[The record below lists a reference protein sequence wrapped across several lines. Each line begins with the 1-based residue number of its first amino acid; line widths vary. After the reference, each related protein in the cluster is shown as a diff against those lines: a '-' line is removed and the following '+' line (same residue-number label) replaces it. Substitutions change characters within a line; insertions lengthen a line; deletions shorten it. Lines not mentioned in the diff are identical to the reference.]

1 MTCFLL
7 PFEEGGLMQNE
18 VQFAGFGGQGIMLM
32 GQIMA
37 EAAMQQGYEVV
48 WIPSYGP
55 EMRGGTAY
63 CTVVI
68 SDRPIGSPIIR
79 NPRHLVAMN
88 RPSLEKFAP
97 FVKPGGTIFINS
109 SIISIDAGRDDV
121 DIIKVP
127 IIEIARE
134 LGNVKAA
141 NIVALA
147 AFVSRSQVV
156 DFELLRESV
165 KAKFAM
171 KEKLIPLNMKA
182 LDEGK
187 KAAMAT

>member
-1 MTCFLL
+1 
-7 PFEEGGLMQNE
+7 MQNE

-32 GQIMA
+32 GQILA
-37 EAAMQQGYEVV
+37 QAAMQAGSEVV

-79 NPRHLVAMN
+79 NPKHLVAMN

-97 FVKPGGTIFINS
+97 CVKPGGVIFINS
-109 SIISIDAGRDDV
+109 SIISIEAGREDV
-121 DIIKVP
+121 DVLKVP
-127 IIEIARE
+127 IIELAKDI
-134 LGNVKAA
+134 GNVKAA

-147 AFVSRSQVV
+147 AFVARSKIV
-156 DFELLRESV
+156 DFGLLQESV
-165 KAKFAM
+165 KNKFAE
-171 KEKLIPLNMKA
+171 KEKLIPINMKA
-182 LDEGK
+182 LEEGR
-187 KAAMAT
+187 KAALKS

>member
-1 MTCFLL
+1 
-7 PFEEGGLMQNE
+7 MQNE

-37 EAAMQQGYEVV
+37 QAAMEEGHEVV

-79 NPRHLVAMN
+79 NPKHLVAMN

-97 FVKPGGTIFINS
+97 SVKAGGTIFINS

-121 DIIKVP
+121 DVVKVP
-127 IIEIARE
+127 IIEIAKK

-147 AFVSRSQVV
+147 AFVSRSKVV
-156 DFELLRESV
+156 DFEMLRASV
-165 KAKFAM
+165 KAKFTN
-171 KEKLIPLNMKA
+171 KEKLIALNMEA
-182 LDEGK
+182 LEQGK
-187 KAAMAT
+187 KAAMA

>member
-1 MTCFLL
+1 
-7 PFEEGGLMQNE
+7 MQSE

-32 GQIMA
+32 GQILA
-37 EAAMQQGYEVV
+37 QAAMQQGYEVV

-68 SDRPIGSPIIR
+68 GDRPIGSPIIR
-79 NPRHLVAMN
+79 NPKHLVAMN

-97 FVKPGGTIFINS
+97 TVKSGGIIFINS

-121 DIIKVP
+121 DVLKVP
-127 IIEIARE
+127 IIEIAKE

-141 NIVALA
+141 NVVALA
-147 AFVSRSQVV
+147 AFVTRSQVV
-156 DFELLRESV
+156 DYELLVESV
-165 KAKFAM
+165 KDKFSG
-171 KEKLIPLNMKA
+171 KEKLIPLNMRA
-182 LDEGK
+182 LEEGK
-187 KAAMAT
+187 KAALAL

>member
-1 MTCFLL
+1 L
-7 PFEEGGLMQNE
+7 
-18 VQFAGFGGQGIMLM
+18 
-32 GQIMA
+32 
-37 EAAMQQGYEVV
+37 QQGNEVV

-79 NPRHLVAMN
+79 NPKHLVAMN

-97 FVKPGGTIFINS
+97 SVKSGGTIFINS

-121 DIIKVP
+121 DVVKVP
-127 IIEIARE
+127 IIEIAKE
-134 LGNVKAA
+134 LGNVRTA
-141 NIVALA
+141 NIIALA

-156 DFELLRESV
+156 DFERLRESV
-165 KAKFAM
+165 KAKFAN
-171 KEKLIPLNMKA
+171 KEKLIPINMKA
-182 LDEGK
+182 LEEGK
-187 KAAMAT
+187 KAALTT

>member
-1 MTCFLL
+1 
-7 PFEEGGLMQNE
+7 MQSE

-32 GQIMA
+32 GQILA
-37 EAAMQQGYEVV
+37 EAAMQEGSEVV

-68 SDRPIGSPIIR
+68 GDRPIGSPIIR

-88 RPSLEKFAP
+88 RPSLEKFAGTVKTDGII
-97 FVKPGGTIFINS
+97 FVNESIIPINS
-109 SIISIDAGRDDV
+109 GRSDV
-121 DIIKVP
+121 DELRVP
-127 IIEIARE
+127 IMEIAKS
-134 LGNVKAA
+134 LGNLKVA

-147 AFVSRSQVV
+147 AFVERSKIVS
-156 DFELLRESV
+156 FESLRTAV
-165 KAKFAM
+165 KMKFAL

-182 LDEGK
+182 LDEGQ
-187 KAAMAT
+187 KAGSREHAAA

>member
-1 MTCFLL
+1 
-7 PFEEGGLMQNE
+7 MQSE

-37 EAAMQQGYEVV
+37 QAAMDQGYEVV

-79 NPRHLVAMN
+79 NPKHLVAMN

-97 FVKPGGTIFINS
+97 TVQAGGTIFINS
-109 SIISIDAGRDDV
+109 SIISIDADRDDV
-121 DIIKVP
+121 DVIKVP
-127 IIEIARE
+127 IIEIAKE
-134 LGNVKAA
+134 LGNIKTA

-165 KAKFAM
+165 KNKFA
-171 KEKLIPLNMKA
+171 KREKLIPLNMKA
-182 LDEGK
+182 LEAGQ
-187 KAAMAT
+187 KAASK